1 MIGSETE
8 PAKPQGKQSPA
19 ADRFDRTAF
28 SVSLPPMIDRNET
41 LHRSKKHSSL
51 CSPGSTNF

>member
-19 ADRFDRTAF
+19 ADRLDRAAF
-28 SVSLPPMIDRNET
+28 SVALPPIIDRNET
-41 LHRSKKHSSL
+41 FHRSKKDNSL
-51 CSPGSTNF
+51 C

>member
-19 ADRFDRTAF
+19 ADRFDRAAF

-41 LHRSKKHSSL
+41 LHRSKKHNSL
-51 CSPGSTNF
+51 C